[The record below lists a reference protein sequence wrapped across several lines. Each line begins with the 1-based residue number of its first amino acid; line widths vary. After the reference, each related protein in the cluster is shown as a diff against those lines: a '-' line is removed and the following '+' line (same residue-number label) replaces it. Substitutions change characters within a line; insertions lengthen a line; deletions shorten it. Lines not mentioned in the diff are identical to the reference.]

1 MPWNPELLAAA
12 SQGLRNAVAH
22 SNFVPGEWIEAID
35 LSDDDGGGCY
45 GCGWGIV
52 AWSVAVA
59 HGGLDY
65 AIDRLPIGCS
75 QTQIN
80 RVLKDV
86 GLTRAEIKSMEPQE
100 TWAHFD
106 ETINQAYGERNEL
119 PGSFRDVS
127 CEAAVYFIG
136 VLQRVP
142 VAASTPAKVFRLPQ
156 HTGQVSE
163 MPELTALAA

>member
-22 SNFVPGEWIEAID
+22 GNFVPSEWVNAID

-52 AWSVAVA
+52 AWSVAME
-59 HGGLDY
+59 HGGLEY
-65 AIDRLPIGCS
+65 AIDKLPIGCT
-75 QTQIN
+75 QTQVN
-80 RVLKDV
+80 EVLKDV
-86 GLTRAEIKSMEPQE
+86 GLTRAEIKLMDPQE

-106 ETINQAYGERNEL
+106 STIAEAFAERAEY

-127 CEAAVYFIG
+127 CDAALYFVG
-136 VLQRVP
+136 VLNRVP
-142 VAASTPAKVFRLPQ
+142 VAAFATAKVFCLSPYN
-156 HTGQVSE
+156 GQDSE
-163 MPELTALAA
+163 VPELNALAA